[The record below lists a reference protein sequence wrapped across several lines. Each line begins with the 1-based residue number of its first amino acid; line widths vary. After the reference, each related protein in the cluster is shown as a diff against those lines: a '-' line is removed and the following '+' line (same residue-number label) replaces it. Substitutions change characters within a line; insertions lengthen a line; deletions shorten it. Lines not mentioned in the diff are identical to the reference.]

1 MSGSQSSRGSSSG
14 PGSSDSGFPGEVI
27 SAPAPSD
34 DERFEHFRH
43 ISKKRNN
50 VENPNTASQPF
61 SGFFDDDEFNYFGI
75 LKKTEKR
82 PLSNFRFTLKFKVS
96 SVVPSSTGYIV
107 EVYAE
112 DDGD

>member
-1 MSGSQSSRGSSSG
+1 MAMTSRA
-14 PGSSDSGFPGEVI
+14 I
-27 SAPAPSD
+27 
-34 DERFEHFRH
+34 HH
-43 ISKKRNN
+43 LL
-50 VENPNTASQPF
+50 
-61 SGFFDDDEFNYFGI
+61 GFFDGDEFNYFGV

-112 DDGD
+112 DDGDK